1 MKRRRHT
8 VTSLAFFS
16 RLKWLDG
23 TPLLNHLEEYRREIF
38 CKALDSFDERGRP
51 LYNMVLAGRGKK
63 NAKSLDLILAGL
75 FVLVIRRSVQG
86 SDGFVL
92 ANDADQALD
101 DLSLAK
107 KLIAANPDLAN
118 EIEPLA
124 IELRLRDGSASLK
137 ILPAKDTVGTH
148 GKSAAFVGF
157 DEIQGYKDWSLIEA
171 LQRYAARLDVLRI
184 GYVPRLVVRHDG
196 CAAAWSR
203 GVQRVQQGQA
213 LVVLLVQWRFCAP
226 IRPSLICRRC
236 SVPIRQCRAGRTVK
250 RIWNKSARGCRPAAL
265 SPFAS
270 ESPRQS
276 RRRSISIR
284 ARFLPAW

>member
-118 EIEPLA
+118 EIEPL
-124 IELRLRDGSASLK
+124 
-137 ILPAKDTVGTH
+137 
-148 GKSAAFVGF
+148 
-157 DEIQGYKDWSLIEA
+157 
-171 LQRYAARLDVLRI
+171 
-184 GYVPRLVVRHDG
+184 
-196 CAAAWSR
+196 
-203 GVQRVQQGQA
+203 
-213 LVVLLVQWRFCAP
+213 
-226 IRPSLICRRC
+226 
-236 SVPIRQCRAGRTVK
+236 
-250 RIWNKSARGCRPAAL
+250 
-265 SPFAS
+265 
-270 ESPRQS
+270 
-276 RRRSISIR
+276 SI
-284 ARFLPAW
+284 